1 MVSELFLNY
10 IFRFVKRHDLSYD
23 ERKREWTFMRER
35 ADTDN
40 WPKPG
45 QEIWRCLWV
54 GRYRVDRVH
63 SKNGMLY
70 ASRLSCRLI

>member
-1 MVSELFLNY
+1 MVSIN
-10 IFRFVKRHDLSYD
+10 RFVKRHDLSYD

-35 ADTDN
+35 ADNDN

-63 SKNGMLY
+63 SKNGILLPLQNLVKRHY
-70 ASRLSCRLI
+70 LQF